1 MNIALTGYPGCGRS
15 TLFRALAGSSA
26 ADTGKPLTVL
36 VPDPRLD
43 FLETVHSPQR
53 KVHAT
58 AVFTDIPSPAF
69 SPRNAA
75 AMRSS
80 AVLCLVLENYAL
92 GELAKQFG
100 DAESELLIEDMSLME
115 KRLARLRKEG
125 SGSSREAQLIERL
138 HVHMESGSPLRTM
151 ALAESEA
158 ELLQPY
164 ALLSRKPMIVV
175 SNRMGEPVTP
185 EETILQEVEEH
196 GCTLLRIDAGFEL
209 ELTELPEEDR
219 PEFLASMGY
228 EASGLDRLIREAWH
242 AMDLIVFLTMGPDE
256 VRAWPIR
263 RGATAVEAAG
273 VIHSDLAR
281 GFIRAQTIAFER
293 YRERPDTA
301 ALKER
306 GELRAEGRDYVV
318 QDGDILEIRFSV

>member
-1 MNIALTGYPGCGRS
+1 MNIALTGFPGCGRS
-15 TLFRALAGSSA
+15 TLFRALAGCSD
-26 ADTGKPLTVL
+26 ADTGKPLTVM

-43 FLETVHSPQR
+43 FLDEVHSPER

-58 AVFTDIPSPAF
+58 VVFTDVPSPAF
-69 SPRNAA
+69 APRNLS

-92 GELAKQFG
+92 GELSRQFS
-100 DAESELLIEDMSLME
+100 DAESELLLEDMSLLE

-125 SGSSREAQLIERL
+125 SGSSREAQLIDRL
-138 HVHMESGSPLRTM
+138 HAHMEPGTPLRTM
-151 ALAESEA
+151 RLDDSEK

-164 ALLSRKPMIVV
+164 ALLTRKPMVVV
-175 SNRMGEPVTP
+175 SNRMGDPVTP
-185 EETILQEVEEH
+185 EETVLGEVEEH
-196 GCTLLRIDAGFEL
+196 GCSLLRIDAGFEL
-209 ELTELPEEDR
+209 ELTQLAEDDR

-228 EASGLDRLIREAWH
+228 SSSGLERLVREAYH
-242 AMDLIVFLTMGPDE
+242 ALDLIVFFTMGPDE
-256 VRAWPIR
+256 VRAWPVR

-281 GFIRAQTIAFER
+281 GFIRAQTITFDR

-301 ALKER
+301 ALREH
-306 GELRAEGRDYVV
+306 GELRVEGRDYVV